1 MKIFPENNKLT
12 IFLEGR
18 IDTNNAAQVEK
29 ELTEE
34 TGKSAGAEIVID
46 ADKLEYIS
54 SAGLRVL
61 MKLRKQQKA
70 PFAVVNVSRDVYDI
84 FETTGFTELMDVRKK
99 LREISVEGCELVGE
113 GGNGKVYRLDDDKIV
128 KLYSDASMDSVKR
141 EQEYARTALVN
152 GVPTV
157 IPYDVVKCGDNYGV
171 VFELVK
177 SDTLGHTI
185 STHPEKMDELTDK
198 YVELAKK
205 LHSTHIPKGKITDV
219 RDLLRNRLEGIAEW
233 TTEEERKILAGIV
246 DRMPES
252 DTILHNDLHPGNIM
266 IQDGE
271 FVLIDLAEVTVG
283 PKALDLAAI
292 YRDMIAG
299 ARTRPDVTEKS
310 LGMPVD
316 MVEQIGRLFFVKYTG
331 ITDPDALKD
340 YFGKMGLLFAF
351 NTVLLCG
358 AGITSAKAFAPQIMD
373 NLLRP
378 VVIPNKD
385 AIPYL
390 LSVL

>member
-1 MKIFPENNKLT
+1 MKFLSENNRLT
-12 IFLEGR
+12 VFLEGR

-29 ELTEE
+29 ELIEE
-34 TGKSAGAEIVID
+34 TGRSAGAEIVID

-70 PFAVVNVSRDVYDI
+70 PFTVVNVSRDIFDI

-128 KLYSDASMDSVKR
+128 KLYSAAGMDSVKR

-152 GVPTV
+152 GIPTV
-157 IPYDVVKCGDNYGV
+157 IPYDVVKCGDNFGV
-171 VFELVK
+171 VFELVR
-177 SDTLGHTI
+177 SDTLGHAI
-185 STHPEKMDELTDK
+185 SAHPEMMDELTGK
-198 YVELAKK
+198 YAELAKK

-219 RDLLRNRLEGIAEW
+219 RDLLRSRIEGLAEW
-233 TTEEERKILAGIV
+233 TTAEERKILSDIV
-246 DRMPES
+246 DKMPES

-266 IQDGE
+266 IPDGE
-271 FVLIDLAEVTVG
+271 FILIDLADVTVG
-283 PKALDLAAI
+283 PKAFDLAAI

-299 ARTRPDVTEKS
+299 ARTQPDVTEKS
-310 LGMPVD
+310 LGMTVD
-316 MVEQIGRLFFVKYTG
+316 MVEQVGQLFFIKYTG
-331 ITDPDALKD
+331 ITDPDALKE

-358 AGITSAKAFAPQIMD
+358 AGITSAKAYAPQIMD

>member
-29 ELTEE
+29 ELIEE
-34 TGKSAGAEIVID
+34 AGKSAGAEIVID
-46 ADKLEYIS
+46 ADDLEYIS

-61 MKLRKQQKA
+61 MKLRKQQNV
-70 PFAVVNVSRDVYDI
+70 PFTVVNVSRDVYDI
-84 FETTGFTELMDVRKK
+84 FETTGFTELMDVRTK
-99 LREISVEGCELVGE
+99 LREISIEGCELVGE

-152 GVPTV
+152 DVPTV

-171 VFELVK
+171 VFELVR
-177 SDTLGHTI
+177 SDTLGHAI
-185 STHPEKMDELTDK
+185 SAHPEKMDELTDK

-219 RDLLRNRLEGIAEW
+219 RDLLRSRTEGLAEW
-233 TTEEERKILAGIV
+233 TTAEERKILADIV
-246 DRMPES
+246 DKMPES

-271 FVLIDLAEVTVG
+271 FILIDLADVTVG
-283 PKALDLAAI
+283 PKAFDLAAI

-310 LGMPVD
+310 LGMTVD
-316 MVEQIGRLFFVKYTG
+316 MVEQVGQLFFIKYTG
-331 ITDPDALKD
+331 ITDPDALKE

-358 AGITSAKAFAPQIMD
+358 ARITSAKAYAPQIMD

>member
-1 MKIFPENNKLT
+1 MKFLSENNRLT
-12 IFLEGR
+12 VFLEGR

-29 ELTEE
+29 ELIEE
-34 TGKSAGAEIVID
+34 TERSAGAEIVID

-70 PFAVVNVSRDVYDI
+70 PFTVVNVSRDIFDI

-113 GGNGKVYRLDDDKIV
+113 GGNGRVYRLDDDKIV
-128 KLYSDASMDSVKR
+128 KLYSAAGMDSVKR

-152 GVPTV
+152 GIPTV
-157 IPYDVVKCGDNYGV
+157 IPYDVVKCGDNFGV
-171 VFELVK
+171 VFELVR
-177 SDTLGHTI
+177 SDTLGHAI
-185 STHPEKMDELTDK
+185 SAHPEMMDELTGK
-198 YVELAKK
+198 YAELAKK

-219 RDLLRNRLEGIAEW
+219 RDLLRSRIEGLAEW
-233 TTEEERKILAGIV
+233 TTAEERKILSDIV
-246 DRMPES
+246 DKMPES

-271 FVLIDLAEVTVG
+271 FILIDLADVTVG
-283 PKALDLAAI
+283 PKAFDLAAI

-299 ARTRPDVTEKS
+299 ARTQPDVTEKS
-310 LGMPVD
+310 LGMTVD
-316 MVEQIGRLFFVKYTG
+316 MVEQVGQLFFIKYTG
-331 ITDPDALKD
+331 ITDPDALKE

-358 AGITSAKAFAPQIMD
+358 AGITSAKAYAPQIMD